1 MALRACGECGQKI
14 SSDARTC
21 PHCGKA
27 QPKSRIGC
35 AGVIGAL
42 ILLGVI
48 GSVLNRHS
56 GGGGIGSGG
65 QETSSNSKGVKPT
78 FQKPNVPRPRYHIY
92 RQVPKSGLISV
103 VVTRATTDEQLK
115 SLLWFFREKVRAHEL
130 RELGMTKRLE
140 SGGIIIV
147 YRGEKC
153 ANEEFIDQLG
163 PCGYGDHNDAH
174 YQWGIHGDANQDAA
188 YLRNKNGQETLVF
201 DSSDNW
207 QLPPAEQSKVEVARK
222 LRENFAVELGLSFEQ
237 EGLDITPSVDG
248 RTLDLDSKSFAD
260 GSRRSAFMQE
270 LLGNQKIVKQLCARG
285 FEAVQVE
292 ELKGILAGYVG
303 NRVSLSCR

>member
-1 MALRACGECGQKI
+1 MALRACNECGQKI
-14 SSDARTC
+14 SSDAKTC

-27 QPKSRIGC
+27 QPRSRIGC
-35 AGVIGAL
+35 AAVIGAL

-48 GSVLNRHS
+48 GSMLKQGS
-56 GGGGIGSGG
+56 GGGGNGSGG
-65 QETSSNSKGVKPT
+65 QETSSKPASPTPT
-78 FQKPNVPRPRYHIY
+78 FEKPNIPHPRYDIY

-103 VVTRATTDEQLK
+103 VVARATTDEQLK
-115 SLLWFFREKVRAHEL
+115 SLLWFFREKARAHEL
-130 RELGMTKRLE
+130 RELGMTDRLKN
-140 SGGIIIV
+140 GGIIIV

-174 YQWGIHGDANQDAA
+174 YQWGIHGDPGQDAA
-188 YLRNKNGQETLVF
+188 YLRNKDGQQTLVF

-207 QLPPAEQSKVEVARK
+207 QPSSAEQSKLEAARK
-222 LRENFAVELGLSFEQ
+222 RREDFAVKLGLSFEQ
-237 EGLDITPSVDG
+237 EGLDVTPNVDG
-248 RTLDLDSKSFAD
+248 RTLDLDSKSFGD
-260 GSRRSAFMQE
+260 GPTRRAFIQE
-270 LLGNQKIVKQLCARG
+270 LLGNRQVVRQLCARG
-285 FEAVQVE
+285 FDAVQVE